1 MKTADLTSV
10 KIIRFFK
17 NFETRTDTNN
27 LMITFYCVVQK
38 VCKKCENID
47 FKKGSNE
54 VECCG
59 VREFVFE
66 EKIDVIVVDA
76 LCEFI
81 VSQENSVS
89 IAHNGGRFDT
99 IFIRKEHFP

>member
-27 LMITFYCVVQK
+27 LMITFYCVVQN

-47 FKKGSNE
+47 FKKE
-54 VECCG
+54 VM
-59 VREFVFE
+59 
-66 EKIDVIVVDA
+66 K
-76 LCEFI
+76 
-81 VSQENSVS
+81 
-89 IAHNGGRFDT
+89 
-99 IFIRKEHFP
+99 